1 MQTKLKTISL
11 AALLL
16 VCAIGC
22 TKNNDTQQENSYP
35 RLVCADKSYPF
46 KSTKSGY
53 VLKSFASNSE
63 GFGIQ
68 LEQDG
73 AILCSLVPE
82 APLGKWCQLHSDVNS
97 NSQPAGTYDIY
108 LNNDLTAT
116 CVVPSG
122 TEAPKYSLDNSAFY
136 FLWDSLWYL
145 DPAYLFA
152 YKSDSDIYFL
162 GSWPGLFSD
171 KYINIKGKKYLYW
184 TIDNQYGIIGENP
197 YFIVNNHLAN
207 GTVVQTSGMPVID
220 FSDDYLYSYDSSTY
234 RESIVPFD

>member
-1 MQTKLKTISL
+1 MQTKLKTFFLS
-11 AALLL
+11 ALLL

-35 RLVCADKSYPF
+35 RLVCEDKSYPF

-152 YKSDSDIYFL
+152 YKSDSDIYFF
-162 GSWPGLFSD
+162 W
-171 KYINIKGKKYLYW
+171 K
-184 TIDNQYGIIGENP
+184 
-197 YFIVNNHLAN
+197 LARF
-207 GTVVQTSGMPVID
+207 V
-220 FSDDYLYSYDSSTY
+220 F
-234 RESIVPFD
+234 